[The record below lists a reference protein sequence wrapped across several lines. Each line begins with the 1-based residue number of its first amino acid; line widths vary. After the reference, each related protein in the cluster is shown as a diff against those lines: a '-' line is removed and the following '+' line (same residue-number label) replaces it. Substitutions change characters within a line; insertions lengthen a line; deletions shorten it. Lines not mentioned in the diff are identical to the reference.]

1 MPAADSGGIIW
12 RTGGDRPVADPGEDK
27 YGYVEYADTFALL
40 VSDRT
45 TITPLT
51 VAISGPWGSGKT
63 SLAQLLDNRLR
74 KVEQYWR
81 LSWDKPPITCWF
93 NAWRHSDAPSVGAA
107 LAASVTRDVGK
118 RRPWPVRLLCPLPS
132 VMVAPEW
139 RALRRAGIGIVIA
152 GLAVLACIGLLAL
165 FPEIRPKSG
174 ALGQLSGHWSV
185 AAVYA
190 TAPAAIAI
198 FVHAYRVSN
207 SVGSFVDDPRSAAAT
222 GSLAEVRTQIGRVIQ
237 QARRGWTIG
246 LRRLVVIFIDDLER
260 CPAQKALDMCEVVSQ
275 LLDHDGVVTVL
286 VTDLD
291 LLEAAARDRY
301 RPALADRSPA
311 QPDVG
316 VDYLNK
322 LIQLRFNLPPLNVGE
337 VQRALG
343 FAPGEPAH
351 AGAEA

>member
-1 MPAADSGGIIW
+1 M
-12 RTGGDRPVADPGEDK
+12 
-27 YGYVEYADTFALL
+27 
-40 VSDRT
+40 
-45 TITPLT
+45 
-51 VAISGPWGSGKT
+51 
-63 SLAQLLDNRLR
+63 
-74 KVEQYWR
+74 
-81 LSWDKPPITCWF
+81 
-93 NAWRHSDAPSVGAA
+93 
-107 LAASVTRDVGK
+107 
-118 RRPWPVRLLCPLPS
+118 
-132 VMVAPEW
+132 
-139 RALRRAGIGIVIA
+139 
-152 GLAVLACIGLLAL
+152 
-165 FPEIRPKSG
+165 
-174 ALGQLSGHWSV
+174 
-185 AAVYA
+185 
-190 TAPAAIAI
+190 
-198 FVHAYRVSN
+198 HAYRVSN

-246 LRRLVVIFIDDLER
+246 WRRLVVIFIDDLER